1 MSDIYECPSLFLW
14 QGENSDRMKSSS
26 TWLLCY
32 KPLVCWL
39 TKRKLEEGGGLD
51 WTQSLCFCLC
61 SGLPGR
67 HREGE
72 RETTALGQ
80 RNEKMFDLSSPTIH
94 IWNSCRRG
102 QKDANTDIGSFPTSE
117 REWVAEKGK
126 QIIQISMETRTFLE
140 GSWKVAISQQWTINQ
155 KGLKL
160 ECLMHTYTHM
170 LPHLNAWVVMV
181 C

>member
-1 MSDIYECPSLFLW
+1 MSVRPYS
-14 QGENSDRMKSSS
+14 SDRERIQTEWNPHQHGRCAINLSFAD
-26 TWLLCY
+26 WQREN
-32 KPLVCWL
+32 W
-39 TKRKLEEGGGLD
+39 RKGGGLD

-72 RETTALGQ
+72 REMTALGQ

-102 QKDANTDIGSFPTSE
+102 QKDANTDMGSFPTSE
-117 REWVAEKGK
+117 TEWVAEKGK